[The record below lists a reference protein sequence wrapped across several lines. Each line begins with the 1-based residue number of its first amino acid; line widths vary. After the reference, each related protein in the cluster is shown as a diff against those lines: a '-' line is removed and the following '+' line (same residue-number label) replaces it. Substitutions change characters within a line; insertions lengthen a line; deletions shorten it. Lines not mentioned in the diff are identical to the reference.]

1 MKIDCRNLDCPEPIV
16 RTKKAI
22 EQMNILDTLEI
33 IVNSG
38 IALENIQKFL
48 TANFL
53 EFSISSYDDDYM
65 IYVIKSNELTKVDVN
80 EFCPPSTNRKKIIY
94 LKYDKVGSE
103 PIGVG
108 LLGKFLG
115 SLMSVDMELRPSK
128 IICVNDAV
136 TMTTSRSH
144 HNYAI
149 LKELESLGVK
159 ILTCGSC
166 LEALGL
172 VDKLGVGEITNA
184 FEIMNLVLKNET
196 VYI

>member
-65 IYVIKSNELTKVDVN
+65 IYVIKSNELIKVDVN

-115 SLMSVDMELRPSK
+115 SLISVDIELRPSK

-136 TMTTSRSH
+136 AMTTSRSH
-144 HNYAI
+144 PNYAI